1 MTRTD
6 KLLLFA
12 LVALNAALK
21 LLWLGVN
28 DLAHDEPFTIYWSQR
43 PLQEFF
49 AMLAAENNPP
59 LHFLLT
65 KLWSH
70 VGPFNATWLR
80 VPSALA
86 SALTVWPLFLLAKRI
101 ANTHV
106 ALVAALL
113 FTFSNYHYAFA
124 HEVRAYALFTLLATL
139 GFWLLV
145 RGRDK
150 ADQGVRAV
158 LGLSALNTLLVYTHF
173 FGWLAIGVQLLVVLL
188 LPSFRQQRRNYLI
201 GLLVTLLWF
210 SPYLR
215 IFLLRAGTSVSQ
227 GTWLEPP
234 LAEELYNMV
243 WRWSNAPVL
252 AVAFLLLIGVAVVRD
267 RMRSEAFRLALSW
280 SLLPLLGMFLIS
292 QWVPLFL
299 DRYLVYAAPGFALLV
314 ALSWD
319 RLQLPQRIGQG
330 MAAALV
336 LGMAFTFRPW
346 EAAPRQPAKV
356 VAAVEA
362 FSAARTDLQ
371 VVPAWYW
378 LNYLAVADLE
388 ALRTDQRHL
397 LNGERSLADGFL
409 PSPERELIVVY
420 ATGGLFEAWRSQ
432 KAELHAVYNAVDS
445 VEADH
450 KVWVYR
456 YR

>member
-49 AMLAAENNPP
+49 AMLTAENNPP

-65 KLWSH
+65 KFWSH
-70 VGPFNATWLR
+70 LGPFNATWLR

-113 FTFSNYHYAFA
+113 FTFSNYHYGFA

-139 GFWLLV
+139 GMWLLV
-145 RGRDK
+145 RGRNKSDH
-150 ADQGVRAV
+150 GVRAM
-158 LGLSALNTLLVYTHF
+158 LGLSALNTVLVYTHF
-173 FGWLAIGVQLLVVLL
+173 FGWLAVGVQVLVVLL
-188 LPSFRQQRRNYLI
+188 LPGFRQQRRSYLI
-201 GLLVTLLWF
+201 GVLVTLGWF

-215 IFLLRAGTSVSQ
+215 IFLLRAGSSVSQ

-234 LAEELYNMV
+234 VAEELYNMV
-243 WRWSNAPVL
+243 WRWSNAPLL
-252 AVAFLLLIGVAVVRD
+252 AVIFLLLVVAAGVRD
-267 RMRSEAFRLALSW
+267 RMRSEAFRLALIW

-330 MAAALV
+330 LAAALV

-346 EAAPRQPAKV
+346 EAAPRQPSKV

-362 FSAARTDLQ
+362 YSGARTDLQ

-388 ALRTDQRHL
+388 ALRSDQQHL
-397 LNGERSLADGFL
+397 LAGERSLAEGF
-409 PSPERELIVVY
+409 SPTPDHELIVVD
-420 ATGGLFEAWRSQ
+420 ATGGLLDAWLSQ
-432 KAELHAVYNAVDS
+432 QALLRAHYNLVDS